1 MQSKNK
7 PAPTAAERRHVAR
20 VKQTACAVC
29 DQPPPVEAHE
39 PEQGLWMCSIGLC
52 PDCHRGPQGWHGD
65 RRRWKDRKMFT
76 EVQALNVT
84 LSRVASPVPLA
95 ELADHQG

>member
-1 MQSKNK
+1 
-7 PAPTAAERRHVAR
+7 
-20 VKQTACAVC
+20 
-29 DQPPPVEAHE
+29 
-39 PEQGLWMCSIGLC
+39 
-52 PDCHRGPQGWHGD
+52 
-65 RRRWKDRKMFT
+65 MFT